1 MKIAVTGRDGQVGWE
16 LCRTLA
22 PLGELIRLGREPC
35 NMAEPAQ
42 VEALMRELRP
52 DIVVNA
58 AAYTAVDR
66 AESEAAL
73 AHAVNADAVGAMAR
87 VLASYGGRL
96 VHYSTDY
103 VFDGQGTQPYREDEP
118 TAPLGAYGRS
128 KLAGEAQI
136 QASGVDHLIL
146 RTCWVYGTRGKNFL
160 LTMLKLARERDSLRV
175 VADQIGCPTSSRM
188 IAETT
193 AALIARGAPGP
204 ADGVVNLSC
213 TGAASWHEFAQAI
226 VSGGAQRGLCR
237 AIPVLPIAT
246 HEYPTPARRPA
257 YSVLDPSRLAER
269 HGLRMPSWQQALDDV
284 LDALASG

>member
-16 LCRTLA
+16 LCRSLA
-22 PLGELIRLGREPC
+22 PLGELIRLGRQQC

-66 AESEAAL
+66 AESEEAL
-73 AHAVNADAVGAMAR
+73 AQAVNADAVGAMAR

-96 VHYSTDY
+96 LHYSTDY
-103 VFDGQGTQPYREDEP
+103 VFDGQGTAPYREDEP

-136 QASGVDHLIL
+136 QASGVEHLIL

-175 VADQIGCPTSSRM
+175 VADQVGCPTSSRM
-188 IAETT
+188 IAEAT
-193 AALIARGAPGP
+193 AALIARGAPTAG
-204 ADGVVNLSC
+204 DGVVNLSC

-226 VSGGAQRGLCR
+226 VSGGARRGLCR
-237 AIPVLPIAT
+237 DIPVLPIAT

-257 YSVLDPSRLAER
+257 YSVLDPTRLGER

-284 LDALASG
+284 LDALVGG